1 MLREFYAVD
10 DLKFHLDRALQI
22 LVKHLHLF
30 LDFYN
35 LIKMILVYQK
45 INTKSYNMKENGK
58 IRFSLD
64 EAAKV
69 SEVLK
74 LSLNEVNNIFL
85 QIKLPK
91 GNKFRR

>member
-1 MLREFYAVD
+1 
-10 DLKFHLDRALQI
+10 
-22 LVKHLHLF
+22 
-30 LDFYN
+30 
-35 LIKMILVYQK
+35 MILERIDIRNCISTCICVLKGTDFGTQITVQIAK
-45 INTKSYNMKENGK
+45 KIGINTKSYNMKENGK

>member
-1 MLREFYAVD
+1 MELRE
-10 DLKFHLDRALQI
+10 LKAKRI
-22 LVKHLHLF
+22 LNGLTQEQSAKK
-30 LDFYN
+30 
-35 LIKMILVYQK
+35 IG